1 MVMTVVRILFGY
13 IWSFSF
19 TARVQV
25 RGHFQRCGVPL
36 PIPPWCQDP
45 SEAEHHGVSRSDCRF
60 GGFQRLW
67 QEYHRAADREVLRH
81 RGRNGGE
88 LTPSFLLSSCCLSA
102 VVYRCV
108 LHAQQFTHVFYMLRS
123 LQLCS
128 TCSTVYSCVLHAQ
141 QFTVVLYMLNSLQL
155 CSTCSTVYSCVLH
168 AQQFT
173 PVFYMLNSLQLC
185 CTCST
190 VYSCVLHA
198 QQFTAVFFML
208 SSLHLCSTCSTLVHA
223 CVCVC
228 LCVSVC
234 ACVVYLYSY
243 CLLGDKDRL
252 QYLRFSLL
260 KHMLIWFL
268 SWVVLYNA
276 VSLTHFAPDQLL
288 PFCYEIPCE
297 QK

>member
-108 LHAQQFTHVFYMLRS
+108 LHAQQFTRVFYMLRS

-141 QFTVVLYMLNSLQL
+141 QFTAVL
-155 CSTCSTVYSCVLH
+155 
-168 AQQFT
+168 
-173 PVFYMLNSLQLC
+173 YMLNSLQLC

-228 LCVSVC
+228 LCVCVC

-276 VSLTHFAPDQLL
+276 VSLTNLAPDQLL
-288 PFCYEIPCE
+288 PFC
-297 QK
+297 